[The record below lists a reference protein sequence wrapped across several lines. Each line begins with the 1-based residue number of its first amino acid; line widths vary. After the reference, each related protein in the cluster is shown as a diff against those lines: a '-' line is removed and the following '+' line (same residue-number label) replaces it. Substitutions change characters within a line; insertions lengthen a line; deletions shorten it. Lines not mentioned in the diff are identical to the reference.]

1 MDALNIMKTHF
12 SQMTISGKFLFV
24 LLTLVSVGVVGVV
37 WALSADKEA
46 IASSA
51 RTPQAEGSQ
60 VELAPVDVTVVHEAS
75 LNRTLLLSGILHP
88 LKQSILTSE
97 VEGRIQAVLVRPGDR
112 VLAGQVLARMDSRDL
127 ENHLAEQRA
136 NFAASRAKFELAEK
150 NQRRNEE
157 LLAKHFISAASL
169 DNGRSSLDASR
180 ESMKAQDALVA
191 LAQQNVRKAVIRAPL
206 DGIVA
211 ARGVEPGQHIALNTK
226 LFVIVDLSELEFAAN
241 ASVSEIGAISIGQE
255 VTIQVTGVPEPVV
268 GHVERL
274 APTADDASR
283 MIPVFIRVPN
293 QAGSL
298 KGGMM
303 AQGRLRVESATGVLV
318 VLMDTLRHDGNKD
331 YVLRVGANR
340 LERCEVALGLSDQV
354 TGLVEIK
361 QGLAAGD
368 QIALARLQHLQAG
381 QRVIIRQ

>member
-1 MDALNIMKTHF
+1 
-12 SQMTISGKFLFV
+12 MTISKKFLLA
-24 LLTLVSVGVVGVV
+24 LLTLVAVGVVGAD
-37 WALSADKEA
+37 WTFSADKKA
-46 IASSA
+46 IAPSA
-51 RTPQAEGSQ
+51 RAPQAEGSQ
-60 VELAPVDVTVVHEAS
+60 VELAPVDVTVVREAS
-75 LNRTLLLSGILHP
+75 LNRTLQLSGILHP
-88 LKQSILTSE
+88 LKQSILTAE

-150 NQRRNEE
+150 NHRRNEE

-169 DNGRSSLDASR
+169 DTGRSTLDASR

-191 LAQQNVRKAVIRAPL
+191 LTQQNVSKAVIRAPL

-211 ARGVEPGQHIALNTK
+211 ERGVEPGQHIALNTK

-255 VTIQVTGVPEPVV
+255 VTIQVTGVPELVV

-293 QAGSL
+293 QDGSL

-303 AQGRLRVESATGVLV
+303 AQGRLRVENATGVLAV
-318 VLMDTLRHDGNKD
+318 HKDTLRHDGKKD
-331 YVLRVGANR
+331 YVLRVGADR
-340 LERCEVALGLSDQV
+340 LERCEVTLGLTEQV

-361 QGLAAGD
+361 HGLAAGD
-368 QIALARLQHLQAG
+368 QVILARLQNLEAG
-381 QRVIIRQ
+381 RQVVIRQ

>member
-1 MDALNIMKTHF
+1 
-12 SQMTISGKFLFV
+12 MTISGKFL
-24 LLTLVSVGVVGVV
+24 LAVGVVGAV
-37 WALSADKEA
+37 WAFGAGKEA
-46 IASSA
+46 TAPPA
-51 RTPQAEGSQ
+51 LTPQAEGSQ
-60 VELAPVDVTVVHEAS
+60 VELAPVDVTVVREAS
-75 LNRTLLLSGILHP
+75 LDRTLLLSGILQP
-88 LKQSILTSE
+88 LKQSILTAE
-97 VEGRIQAVLVRPGDR
+97 VEGRIQEVLVRPGDR
-112 VLAGQVLARMDSRDL
+112 VHAGQVLARIDSSAL
-127 ENHLAEQRA
+127 ESHLAEQRA
-136 NFAASRAKFELAEK
+136 NFAASRVKFELAEK

-157 LLAKHFISAASL
+157 LLAKHFISVASL
-169 DNGRSSLDASR
+169 DTGRSTLDASR

-191 LAQQNVRKAVIRAPL
+191 LAQQNVSKAVIRAPL

-226 LFVIVDLSELEFAAN
+226 LFVVVDLSELEFAAN
-241 ASVSEIGAISIGQE
+241 ASVSEVGAISIGQE
-255 VTIQVTGVPEPVV
+255 VTLQVTGVPEPVV

-303 AQGRLRVESATGVLV
+303 AQGRLRVENATGVLV

-331 YVLRVGANR
+331 YVLRVGADR
-340 LERCEVALGLSDQV
+340 LERCEVALGLTDQV

-361 QGLAAGD
+361 QGLAAGA
-368 QIALARLQHLQAG
+368 QVVLARLQHLEAG
-381 QRVIIRQ
+381 QRVVIRQ

>member
-1 MDALNIMKTHF
+1 
-12 SQMTISGKFLFV
+12 MTISGKFLLA
-24 LLTLVSVGVVGVV
+24 LLTLVAVGVVGAV
-37 WALSADKEA
+37 WAFSADKEA
-46 IASSA
+46 IAPSA

-60 VELAPVDVTVVHEAS
+60 VELAPVDVTVAREAS

-88 LKQSILTSE
+88 LKQSILTAE

-169 DNGRSSLDASR
+169 DNGRSTLDASR

-191 LAQQNVRKAVIRAPL
+191 LAQQNVSKAVIRAPL

-255 VTIQVTGVPEPVV
+255 VTIQVTGVPEPIV

-303 AQGRLRVESATGVLV
+303 AQGRLRVENATGVLV

-331 YVLRVGANR
+331 YVLRVGADR
-340 LERCEVALGLSDQV
+340 LERCEVTLGLTDQV
-354 TGLVEIK
+354 TGMVEIK
-361 QGLAAGD
+361 HGLAAGD
-368 QIALARLQHLQAG
+368 QVVLARLQNLEAG
-381 QRVIIRQ
+381 QRVVVRQ